1 MITFFICIAILIG
14 GYFIYG
20 GVVNKIIAPND
31 AFETPAIRLTDGID
45 YIELPWWKV
54 LLTQFLNIAGLGPI
68 FGAVAGALFGPVAFI
83 WITFGCL
90 FVGSVHDM
98 LVGYIS
104 MKHDGLSI
112 TELVGLYLGKHSQK
126 FMIAF
131 TFILLT
137 LVGVTFTM
145 APAAWL
151 QNRINLGGQWVW
163 VLIIIAYYVF
173 ATLVPIDKLI
183 AKLFPPLSIAM
194 LLSCIILL
202 IALFFGVGRGEFTMM
217 EFTFNTTHPGGL
229 SIFPFMFTTIACGA
243 VSGFHATK
251 SPMMARCISKETQVK
266 RVFFGSMVCEGVVA
280 LIWAALAMAIFG
292 DRFFIYG
299 YTLAEFGGQGG
310 AVDYKSFTLLPEWL
324 AVILVFIAVII
335 FPITSADT
343 GFRSIRLMFADAFKW
358 DQSKI
363 VNRILLCIPMFAIAY
378 ALTWIDFQIIW
389 RYFAWSNLSIA
400 AIALWVSAM
409 FLTVNKKFHWV
420 ATVPATML
428 SCISIAYILQAPEGF
443 QLNGTFS
450 NITGVLFG
458 IALFVLFMVVS
469 PKVKNP
475 IASNPIETKKAEA

>member
-1 MITFFICIAILIG
+1 MITFFICTAILVG

-20 GVVNKIIAPND
+20 GLMDKILAPND
-31 AFETPAIRLTDGID
+31 TNETPAIRLADGID
-45 YIELPWWKV
+45 YVELPWWKV

-68 FGAVAGALFGPVAFI
+68 FGAVAGALFGPVAFL

-90 FVGSVHDM
+90 FVGSVHDI

-126 FMIAF
+126 FMIVF

-151 QNRINLGGQWVW
+151 QSRIDLGGQWVW
-163 VLIIIAYYVF
+163 VLIIIAYFVL
-173 ATLVPIDKLI
+173 ATLVPIDKLM
-183 AKLFPPLSIAM
+183 AKIFPPLSIAM
-194 LLSCIILL
+194 LVSCIILL
-202 IALFFGVGRGEFTMM
+202 IALFFAVGRGEFTMM
-217 EFTFNTTHPGGL
+217 EFTFDTTHPGGL
-229 SIFPFMFTTIACGA
+229 SVFPFIFTTIACGA

-251 SPMMARCISKETQVK
+251 SPMMARCISKETEVK
-266 RVFFGSMVCEGVVA
+266 RVFFGSMVIEGIVA
-280 LIWAALAMAIFG
+280 LIWAALAMAILG

-324 AVILVFIAVII
+324 ALILVFIAVII

-363 VNRILLCIPMFAIAY
+363 FNRIIICIPMFTIAY

-400 AIALWVSAM
+400 AIALWVGAM

-420 ATVPATML
+420 ATIPATIL

-443 QLNGTFS
+443 QLNETFS
-450 NITGVLFG
+450 NITGVIFG
-458 IALFVLFMVVS
+458 VALFVLFMVVS

-475 IASNPIETKKAEA
+475 IESKIAEA